1 MSTIITNEN
10 KSPYFETNSFLQFGN
25 LKKVTKSGLKSGK
38 KWLDLKISALA
49 LKIVTNSGN
58 KVPSRRPATSF
69 SNPGEFKKFWSFWKK
84 ASSSATSKLNIRK
97 TLSTCR
103 IQNTKDSIQK
113 IQKTT
118 FPFLFTNWLINL
130 YLRQLG
136 NIGYLLLKQYTFFYK
151 QSRI

>member
-1 MSTIITNEN
+1 MKQTPFCNLITV
-10 KSPYFETNSFLQFGN
+10 
-25 LKKVTKSGLKSGK
+25 KKVTKSELKSGK
-38 KWLDLKISALA
+38 EWLDLKISVLA
-49 LKIVTNSGN
+49 IKIVTNSGN

-69 SNPGEFKKFWSFWKK
+69 SNPGEFKNFWSFWKK
-84 ASSSATSKLNIRK
+84 ELSSATSKLNTRK

-130 YLRQLG
+130 YLRQFG
-136 NIGYLLLKQYTFFYK
+136 NIGYLLLKQHTFFYK